1 LAADTWSPG
10 QASIRQLL
18 ARVADEG
25 RALLGDVSRLVG
37 AEARGR
43 LADLRL
49 AVVLLAAAG
58 GALFV
63 GLVIAGGAAVAALA
77 RVMPLWAAALA
88 VAAAVLGLGVFL
100 GRLAVARLRRMWS
113 RPDQTLELLADGV
126 RWLRGDGWPREA
138 SLSRAARILAHLCRL
153 SRARAPARGAGR
165 A

>member
-25 RALLGDVSRLVG
+25 RALLGDVSRLVA

-58 GALFV
+58 GALLAHFV
-63 GLVIAGGAAVAALA
+63 DSPALA
-77 RVMPLWAAALA
+77 LPPALP
-88 VAAAVLGLGVFL
+88 VV
-100 GRLAVARLRRMWS
+100 RDRCPS
-113 RPDQTLELLADGV
+113 RSTGE
-126 RWLRGDGWPREA
+126 
-138 SLSRAARILAHLCRL
+138 
-153 SRARAPARGAGR
+153 
-165 A
+165 